1 MSSVRLILFIQALA
15 FFVVG
20 IYLSSQ
26 GLPSDE
32 GSATIYA
39 GEQIIDSL
47 ADVSDSPEVDNI
59 ANDMKSNFR
68 MMGYFL
74 TIFSVV
80 ELIVLFVSLFKG

>member
-1 MSSVRLILFIQALA
+1 MSSARLILFVQALA
-15 FFVVG
+15 FFIIG

-39 GEQIIDSL
+39 GEQIVDSL
-47 ADVSDSPEVDNI
+47 ADVSVSPEVDNI

-68 MMGYFL
+68 MMGYLL
-74 TIFSVV
+74 TIVSIV
-80 ELIVLFVSLFKG
+80 ELIVLFISLFR

>member
-1 MSSVRLILFIQALA
+1 MSSARLILFIQALV

-39 GEQIIDSL
+39 GEQMVESL
-47 ADVSDSPEVDNI
+47 VDVSDSPEVDNI
-59 ANDMKSNFR
+59 TNDMKSNFR
-68 MMGYFL
+68 MMGYLL
-74 TIFSVV
+74 TIVS
-80 ELIVLFVSLFKG
+80 IV